1 MCGILGCINFK
12 YDPKSL
18 DSIGHRGPDGHDA
31 KHFTVND
38 HQLTLAHR
46 RLSIVDVSDNGKQ
59 PMLSGD
65 GVSCIVFNG
74 EIYNHHS
81 LKPYINETNFRGH
94 SDTETILNYFN
105 ENDIIK
111 NLKNLNGIF
120 GFAILDQKNN
130 KLYLTRDRFGVKPVY
145 YYFENSQL
153 VFSSEIH
160 PFQYYIPMQYDRE
173 NVVEGLKMRY
183 VGAPDTI
190 YNKVK
195 KVEPGQ
201 VIVFDLN
208 QPEITVSFHHYTETQ
223 QTGNRKQELS
233 SLVKEYGKLFEQA
246 VERQLMSDVELG
258 ILLSGGIDSALVAA
272 VAKDKSDTPV
282 KTFTVGFEEGL
293 FKSDEIGSAQI
304 TAQTLGLENIHTRV
318 SFKDFINDLK
328 EIIQIVEEPIATN
341 SIIPM
346 YSLSKLVS
354 QHVKVV
360 LSGQGADEPLY
371 GYRKYK
377 GLLFLEPLHKNSL
390 LRSGLRISGAGRS
403 KKEDIRRFYGAALEK
418 DMFSSYREFNSIT
431 SRDEMLELIQQNG
444 HTDLRTSMA
453 RKDDLFR
460 TKWLKRVPSDKAIV
474 SFPYLDLRNSLAD
487 DLLMYS
493 DKLMM
498 NFGVECRVPILD
510 NDLVDFMESIHHSY
524 KLSFSKGKIIHK
536 EFAMQYLPS
545 SIINRKKIGF
555 ATPAAKWYDTYK
567 QEIESIICESKEIKE
582 LFNIRTVLKLL
593 NDHSK
598 NQTREKQILILL
610 SIALLTNNDN

>member
-1 MCGILGCINFK
+1 MCGILGCINLK

-18 DSIGHRGPDGHDA
+18 DSISHRGPDGHDA
-31 KHFTVND
+31 KHFTIKG
-38 HQLTLAHR
+38 HQVTLAHR
-46 RLSIVDVSDNGKQ
+46 RLSIVDVSENGKQ
-59 PMLSGD
+59 PMSSTD
-65 GVSCIVFNG
+65 GNSSITFNG
-74 EIYNHHS
+74 EIYNHES
-81 LKPYINETNFRGH
+81 LKPFIKEKNFRGH

-105 ENDIIK
+105 ENDVVS
-111 NLKNLNGIF
+111 NLKKLNGIF
-120 GFAILDQKNN
+120 GFAILDQANN

-145 YYFENSQL
+145 YYFENNQL
-153 VFSSEIH
+153 VFSSEIR
-160 PFQYYIPMQYDRE
+160 PFQYYIPMEYDKE
-173 NVVEGLKMRY
+173 NVIEGLKMRY

-208 QPEITVSFHHYTETQ
+208 QPDISASFHHYTDLQ
-223 QTGNRKQELS
+223 PTGNRKQEMS
-233 SLVKEYGKLFEQA
+233 SLTKEYGQLFEQA

-258 ILLSGGIDSALVAA
+258 VLLSGGIDSALVAA
-272 VAKDKSDTPV
+272 VAKDKSARPI

-293 FKSDEIGSAQI
+293 FESDEIGMAQI
-304 TAQTLGLENIHTRV
+304 TAQTLGVENIYTRV
-318 SFKDFINDLK
+318 TFNDFINDLK

-354 QHVKVV
+354 EHVKVV

-390 LRSGLRISGAGRS
+390 LRTGLKISGAGRL

-418 DMFSSYREFNSIT
+418 DMFTSYREFNSIT
-431 SRDEMLELIQQNG
+431 SKDEMLELVQQDGNA
-444 HTDLRTSMA
+444 DLTTMIS
-453 RKDDLFR
+453 RKNELFKTR
-460 TKWLKRVPSDKAIV
+460 WQKRIPSDKAII
-474 SFPYLDLRNSLAD
+474 SFPYLDLRSSLAD

-510 NDLVDFMESIHHSY
+510 NDLVAFMESIHHTY

-536 EFAMQYLPS
+536 EYAIQYLPS

-555 ATPAAKWYDTYK
+555 STPAAKWYDTHK
-567 QEIESIICESKEIKE
+567 KEIESIICDNKEIKQ
-582 LFNIRTVLKLL
+582 LFNTRTVLRLL

-610 SIALLTNNDN
+610 SLALLTKR